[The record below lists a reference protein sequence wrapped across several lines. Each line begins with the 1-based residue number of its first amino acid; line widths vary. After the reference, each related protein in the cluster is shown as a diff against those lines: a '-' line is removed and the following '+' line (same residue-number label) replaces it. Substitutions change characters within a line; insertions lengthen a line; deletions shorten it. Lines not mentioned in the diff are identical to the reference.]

1 MIGGW
6 IICSEEWPGFRCC
19 SGDTENV
26 VSKMQSS
33 KQHNHIR
40 QSYQVNIIP
49 RFLPSAVMSHE
60 SCGWSVYINSEIF
73 KTTSGHSKSL
83 EVIGVNTVL
92 TLFFWCRN
100 IGEECDHGT
109 HNLDHGIDKPS
120 ADLDIAAGSTW
131 AHFTFA
137 NGREVRSLGSLG
149 LHVSANKSWNIV
161 KCQVLCE
168 QTLISYLYGWLSK
181 CWFLNSA
188 ILPQLLAARL
198 IIIMWAYH
206 TFSLANFK
214 IECVLRSRRSS
225 AGSLFSPR
233 CSHWCYCCHY
243 CYLHCCPCSPHLVH
257 IVPIFI
263 LHCSAC
269 GGSVLDCCG
278 LSPNVDR
285 WLS

>member
-1 MIGGW
+1 MYV
-6 IICSEEWPGFRCC
+6 F
-19 SGDTENV
+19 
-26 VSKMQSS
+26 Q
-33 KQHNHIR
+33 
-40 QSYQVNIIP
+40 
-49 RFLPSAVMSHE
+49 F
-60 SCGWSVYINSEIF
+60 
-73 KTTSGHSKSL
+73 
-83 EVIGVNTVL
+83 
-92 TLFFWCRN
+92 
-100 IGEECDHGT
+100 
-109 HNLDHGIDKPS
+109 
-120 ADLDIAAGSTW
+120 
-131 AHFTFA
+131 
-137 NGREVRSLGSLG
+137 
-149 LHVSANKSWNIV
+149 
-161 KCQVLCE
+161 
-168 QTLISYLYGWLSK
+168 YGWLSK

-214 IECVLRSRRSS
+214 IKCVLRSRRSS

-263 LHCSAC
+263 LHCSAGSFAGWLSWAGLLDCLAC